1 MRTAYS
7 GRAAAYEKK
16 GDYLRAVSDL
26 NMVVLFYAVELE
38 VLNDQSAQ
46 DRDKFML
53 EASQAYRA
61 RGNVLRELR
70 KPAAAEAD
78 TKYAAALEAD
88 AKTWAETTR
97 LGHHCILNTVR
108 VELCALL
115 SESVKAIFAP
125 LPTVISLQLI
135 FMLPAGEV
143 MIPDNVSVTG

>member
-88 AKTWAETTR
+88 ARALAKVAKAKTA
-97 LGHHCILNTVR
+97 
-108 VELCALL
+108 
-115 SESVKAIFAP
+115 KAP
-125 LPTVISLQLI
+125 DGNVGRLQLI
-135 FMLPAGEV
+135 NSWTNP
-143 MIPDNVSVTG
+143 VTIV